1 MRAQALLID
10 TPVAAWRMRAKN
22 LPGLKNMGIM
32 GSSTQNAPFPQN
44 LSGIGR
50 QNDFQWWY
58 YLDALVGE
66 MRCASLYEDYKAI
79 YNKWFNEDPPSPE
92 KCIAFK
98 D

>member
-1 MRAQALLID
+1 
-10 TPVAAWRMRAKN
+10 
-22 LPGLKNMGIM
+22 MGIM
-32 GSSTQNAPFPQN
+32 GSSTQNAIF
-44 LSGIGR
+44 LR

-58 YLDALVGE
+58 YLDALVPVGE
-66 MRCASLYEDYKAI
+66 MRCASLYGDYKAI